1 MSTVNIFIT
10 STPEVPTD
18 LIDNVCD
25 ILNIPGSD
33 LNFSPANPI
42 NITRVN
48 SLNPYFPVVNHG
60 TVFTFNNLFY
70 LCNFFRNTQDKLDTD
85 FVVILTSHRNE
96 FNWFSATENRNIFV
110 HTEDWEILTKKE
122 NKFGV
127 AYQVI
132 ENIFQ
137 SLIGSSYEVTEESVN
152 VHFKPIGCIND
163 FCQDKET
170 VILKL
175 KTADICQD
183 CIDAAHQQGIS
194 NNSLLIFQ
202 SILESLSAKFRAL
215 NIQNLV
221 EPEPILI
228 GKDGSIT
235 IGSKEIKLEPLQRTL
250 FIFFLTHSDGE
261 TLDSLPNY
269 EDDFFK
275 IYSKIRKGAE
285 RSKIK
290 SLTANYLNDNSTF
303 LSTKSSL
310 NKSLKDQLGVNL
322 ADYYIIHQIEQVYKT
337 RLTPNYLDIRPEF

>member
-33 LNFSPANPI
+33 LNFSPATPI
-42 NITRVN
+42 NIARVN

-60 TVFTFNNLFY
+60 TIFTFNNLFY

-152 VHFKPIGCIND
+152 VHFKPIGCINITYQDWIASFSD
-163 FCQDKET
+163 FVNAET
-170 VILKL
+170 KRDYKKPVLY
-175 KTADICQD
+175 
-183 CIDAAHQQGIS
+183 G
-194 NNSLLIFQ
+194 
-202 SILESLSAKFRAL
+202 LSAGGMVCYNAACYM
-215 NIQNLV
+215 NEVHGI
-221 EPEPILI
+221 I
-228 GKDGSIT
+228 GMC
-235 IGSKEIKLEPLQRTL
+235 
-250 FIFFLTHSDGE
+250 FL
-261 TLDSLPNY
+261 
-269 EDDFFK
+269 
-275 IYSKIRKGAE
+275 
-285 RSKIK
+285 
-290 SLTANYLNDNSTF
+290 DN
-303 LSTKSSL
+303 
-310 NKSLKDQLGVNL
+310 
-322 ADYYIIHQIEQVYKT
+322 AHYQVI
-337 RLTPNYLDIRPEF
+337 NF